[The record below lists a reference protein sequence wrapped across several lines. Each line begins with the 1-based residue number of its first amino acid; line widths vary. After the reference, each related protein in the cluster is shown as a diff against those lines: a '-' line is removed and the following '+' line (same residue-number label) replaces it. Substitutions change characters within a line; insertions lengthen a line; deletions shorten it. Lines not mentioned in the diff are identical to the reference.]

1 MNIAL
6 RLGGSAAVLLAAPAI
21 ALANPASFSHS
32 GNFCS
37 SAPVENA
44 LSGGENAINGF
55 GNQAV
60 GVNMGAGQWMSDL
73 TDSGPGNTPSNSQG
87 FNYPATSSS
96 AGAGGLARPG
106 AFGSNVYAWN
116 GAGLDTNYSIAWSGN
131 QQDTHDERTGFPP
144 STRHGELMAGYLY
157 SIRVLP
163 DLDPVITLASTGIA
177 DLLTASGADEYSV
190 TLYIDGEDFAATPE
204 IGTWTAELLSGGTAI
219 TYYGQDTS
227 DFLKTDQTI
236 SNFVRV
242 TSTTAGIYGVG
253 NYVTFS
259 GLTGDFSIELTGV
272 SHGVV
277 LNGFDVAFAPTP
289 GTLAL
294 LGLGL
299 MLPVALR
306 RRRQRAA

>member
-6 RLGGSAAVLLAAPAI
+6 RLGGSAAVLLVAPAI
-21 ALANPASFSHS
+21 ALANPAGFSHS

-37 SAPVENA
+37 TAPVENA

-55 GNQAV
+55 GGEAV

-73 TDSGPGNTPSNSQG
+73 TDSGPGNTPVNSQG
-87 FNYPATSSS
+87 FNYPATSTS
-96 AGAGGLARPG
+96 AGAGALGRPG
-106 AFGSNVYAWN
+106 AFGNNLYAWN
-116 GAGLDTNYSIAWSGN
+116 GAGLDPSYSISWDAI

-144 STRHGELMAGYLY
+144 ITRHGELIAGYLY
-157 SIRVLP
+157 TPRVSP
-163 DLDPVITLASTGIA
+163 TFDPVISLSSTGIA
-177 DLLTASGADEYSV
+177 DLLAASGKDEYSV
-190 TLYIDGEDFAATPE
+190 TLYIDGEDAAATPE
-204 IGTWTAELLSGGTAI
+204 IGTWMAELLAGGTPI
-219 TYYGQDTS
+219 TYYGVDTS

-236 SNFVRV
+236 SNFVQV
-242 TSTTAGIYGVG
+242 TSTTAGVYGAG

-259 GLTGDFSIELTGV
+259 GLTSDFEIALTGI

-277 LNGFDVAFAPTP
+277 LNAFDVAFAPTP

-299 MLPVALR
+299 LLPVALR
-306 RRRQRAA
+306 RRRQHAA